1 MIKKSAKKLRQST
14 DTNVLDKVYINPHL
28 TKAESAAAYK
38 LICQRRARG
47 ARQSVPR
54 LNANAPSFHPPDNSA
69 Q

>member
-28 TKAESAAAYK
+28 TKAERAAAYER
-38 LICQRRARG
+38 CQRRVRG

-54 LNANAPSFHPPDNSA
+54 LNANVPSFHPPDNPA